1 MSTASSSLPRP
12 PAIITIVQSV
22 AAATIKALVTAIQ
35 GLAFW
40 ATILLPIVISMTLL
54 TGVVASSPHFVSGL
68 FVLNVVCAVFG
79 QNYSPG
85 R

>member
-12 PAIITIVQSV
+12 PAIITVVQS
-22 AAATIKALVTAIQ
+22 AAVTAIEALVTTVR

-40 ATILLPIVISMTLL
+40 AAILLPIVISATLL
-54 TGVVASSPHFVSGL
+54 AGVVASSPHFVGSL